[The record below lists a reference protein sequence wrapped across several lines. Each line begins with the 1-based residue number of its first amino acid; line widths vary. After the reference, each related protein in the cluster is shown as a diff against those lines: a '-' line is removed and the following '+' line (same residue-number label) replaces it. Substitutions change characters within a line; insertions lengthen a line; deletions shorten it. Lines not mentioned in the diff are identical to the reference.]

1 MKISLFRNIKPF
13 NKRLKVFFAIA
24 AVVTAA
30 IFVFV
35 TFFLTPFVKNKITSS
50 VNKSSK
56 GLYTLQMGD
65 FDLKFWSGKVH
76 IKKIVLNQDTVV
88 LAQLQKA
95 DPSANLS
102 RIKMKVDEL
111 RISSINWQNYLF
123 DRSLEVGKIHII
135 SPHFYIEGH
144 VPSDT
149 VKVSQGSFIESLPSL
164 VASFAGSLKI
174 SEITIDSGKFHYNL
188 TSDSGITQQ
197 RADNIFIDLK
207 KIRIDTVPKIDVLY
221 ASKAH
226 FSLKNYTFI
235 TSDSL
240 YKLYIK
246 QFKGSYSDSVLAIN
260 SVSFTPLKKDP
271 KGSCFNIQLKSVNAI
286 GINFPLFF
294 KNKKIWLRKIE
305 INEPDI
311 NGAYDLT
318 SNSSSGS
325 TSDTS
330 GNKNMLQ
337 VALPYVGNSFK
348 IGEVVVTNGKIDSH
362 VKNSKGYVDQKL
374 ERLDI
379 RLKQVYISDTTIKNG
394 HYWKHLAVDFS
405 QFESKIQSLNL
416 LLKIN
421 ALHGSTEEDIVKFEN
436 VFMGQLRPNKTGSLL
451 VIENKI
457 KSIKMQHVDFHY
469 LLKQGGLSMKEM
481 YVDGLNLSIL
491 QYSDV
496 NNGSSAGKMPN
507 ELIKT
512 IPVYMR
518 IDNLVVQ
525 NSYVIYKDKSSKVKN
540 DGQITFEQT
549 NLRVSNLTNDKRMMT
564 AEHPAELWLQTK
576 IMGDGDLKLNIKMP
590 LLSENFD
597 YSYTGNLGPT
607 NATCFNS
614 MLQYGGM
621 KLEDGKVEAQNF
633 NVEVK
638 DGKAVGAML
647 LIYHDLHASVIKKQS
662 GKEEKLATGIA
673 DIVLKK
679 KNKKHNKLSAKV
691 AKVNYRQKK
700 TDDFLSYTWAS
711 ISDAIVK
718 TVVKDF
724 FEPFVPKK

>member
-1 MKISLFRNIKPF
+1 MKNFSFRNILPF
-13 NKRLKVFFAIA
+13 SKRLKVFLISA

-30 IFVFV
+30 FFIFI

-76 IKKIVLNQDTVV
+76 IKNIILNQDTTV

-102 RIKMKVDEL
+102 RIKMNIDEL
-111 RISSINWQNYLF
+111 RISSINWENYLF

-135 SPHFYIEGH
+135 SPHFYIQGH

-164 VASFAGSLKI
+164 VASFAGSLRI

-188 TSDSGITQQ
+188 ASDTGITQQ
-197 RADNIFIDLK
+197 KADHIFVDLQ

-221 ASKAH
+221 ASAAH
-226 FSLKNYTFI
+226 FSLNNYTFI

-240 YKLYIK
+240 YKLDIK
-246 QFKGSYSDSVLAIN
+246 QFKGSYSDSALAIN
-260 SVSFTPLKKDP
+260 SISFAPLKKDP
-271 KGSCFNIQLKSVNAI
+271 KGSYFNIHLQSVNAS

-294 KNKKIWLRKIE
+294 KNKKVWLRKIE
-305 INEPDI
+305 IHEPDI
-311 NGAYDLT
+311 KAIYDLT
-318 SNSSSGS
+318 SSSSS
-325 TSDTS
+325 NSNSDS
-330 GNKNMLQ
+330 SNNKNMLQ

-348 IGEVVVTNGKIDSH
+348 IGEVVVSNGKINSH
-362 VKNSKGYVDQKL
+362 IQNSKGYVDQKL
-374 ERLDI
+374 EKLGV

-394 HYWKHLAVDFS
+394 HYWKHLTIKFS
-405 QFESKIQSLNL
+405 EFESKIQSLNL

-421 ALHGSTEEDIVKFEN
+421 SFHGSTEEDIVKFEN
-436 VFMGQLRPNKTGSLL
+436 IFMGQLQPNKTGSMLH
-451 VIENKI
+451 IENKI
-457 KSIKMQHVDFHY
+457 KSIKMQHLDFHY
-469 LLKQGGLSMKEM
+469 LLKQGGLSMKNM
-481 YVDGLNLSIL
+481 YVDGLNLSIQ

-496 NNGSSAGKMPN
+496 NNGSTTGKMPN

-512 IPVYMR
+512 IPVYLR

-525 NSYVIYKDKSSKVKN
+525 NSYVIYKDKSSKVK
-540 DGQITFEQT
+540 DEGQITFEQT
-549 NLRVSNLTNDKRMMT
+549 NLRVSNLTNDKKMMT

-576 IMGDGDLKLNIKMP
+576 IMGDGDLRLNIKMP
-590 LLSENFD
+590 LLSEHFD

-638 DGKAVGAML
+638 NGKAAGAML
-647 LIYHDLHASVIKKQS
+647 LIYHNLHASIIKKQS